1 MFSEKRKGDIS
12 EIQVCYHLMKKGYEV
27 FRNISCVGFADVVI
41 IHNKTKEKMFI
52 DIKTPTVYTTKDG
65 LKKMRVNK
73 LSKKQVELG
82 VKVACVYRGKLY
94 IKNGDEGIEKEW
106 KDGKINS

>member
-1 MFSEKRKGDIS
+1 
-12 EIQVCYHLMKKGYEV
+12 
-27 FRNISCVGFADVVI
+27 
-41 IHNKTKEKMFI
+41 
-52 DIKTPTVYTTKDG
+52 
-65 LKKMRVNK
+65 MRVNK